1 MNIKFFTQL
10 FRVTIY
16 FLGFLLVSIFPYLIT
31 WLSEIYLTSLI
42 ALFWNFP
49 LVICNFPLMVC
60 NFPLLFSHSK
70 SIRRSTLITIIII
83 FYLSI
88 IIVIIVKKSHNNY
101 CSVAVMEFKFFKF
114 VDIDWLFFCVIF
126 TLVYS
131 LRACH
136 MGLTSNHMYIREIWR
151 KKIKKSELGKFILN
165 FPLKHV
171 ITSTNI
177 WNRNLICG
185 QLLWHCKV

>member
-1 MNIKFFTQL
+1 MKEAFFWKTM
-10 FRVTIY
+10 
-16 FLGFLLVSIFPYLIT
+16 LVVICAIIT
-31 WLSEIYLTSLI
+31 WLSEICLTSLI
-42 ALFWNFP
+42 ALFRNFE
-49 LVICNFPLMVC
+49 IC

-70 SIRRSTLITIIII
+70 NIRRSTLITIIII

-151 KKIKKSELGKFILN
+151 KKIQKSELGKFILN